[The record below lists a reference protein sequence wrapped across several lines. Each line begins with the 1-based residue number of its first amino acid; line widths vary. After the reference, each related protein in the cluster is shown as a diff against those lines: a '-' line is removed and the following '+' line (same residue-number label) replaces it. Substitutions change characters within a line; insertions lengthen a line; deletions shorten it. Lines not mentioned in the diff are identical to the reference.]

1 MAEPLLSPQFFRRLE
16 QLELAS
22 KRTLAGRMKGDRRS
36 KRRGSSVEFA
46 DHKPYAVGD
55 DLRHIDWN
63 VLLRLDQL
71 FVKLFEEEEDLHFHV
86 LLDTSASM
94 GFGTPTKLD
103 WGKQVA
109 AALAFVGLRN
119 NDRVVVSTFA
129 DELALATPAS
139 RGRHLYGRV
148 QEFLR
153 PLAAAGGS
161 DFGAACKAFAMR
173 HPGKGIVVVVSDLM
187 DKRGYEVG
195 LRNLQ
200 AKEMETYVVHVLA
213 AEEIRPPLVGD
224 LRLVDAE
231 DGDIAEVTVS
241 APLLARYQAN
251 LNAFCAGA
259 KEYCAKR
266 GISYMFCDNQL
277 PIETLTLTW
286 LWRRGLLA

>member
-1 MAEPLLSPQFFRRLE
+1 MPEPLLSPQFFRRLE

-22 KRTLAGRMKGDRRS
+22 RRVLAGRLKGDRRS
-36 KRRGSSVEFA
+36 QRRGSSVEFA

-55 DLRHIDWN
+55 DLRYIDWN

-71 FVKLFEEEEDLHFHV
+71 FVKLYEEEEDLHFHV

-94 GFGTPTKLD
+94 GFGTPTKLH

-129 DELALATPAS
+129 EELAAATPAS
-139 RGRHLYGRV
+139 RGRHNYGRV

-153 PLAAAGGS
+153 PLEAAAGS
-161 DFGAACKAFAMR
+161 DLTKACKSFALKHR
-173 HPGKGIVVVVSDLM
+173 GKGIVVVVSDLL
-187 DKRGYEVG
+187 DKQGYDQALRMLLAKRMEV
-195 LRNLQ
+195 
-200 AKEMETYVVHVLA
+200 YVLHVLA
-213 AEEIRPPLVGD
+213 AEELTPPLTGD

-231 DGDIAEVTVS
+231 DGDVAEVTIS

-259 KEYCAKR
+259 KDFCAKR
-266 GISYMFCDNQL
+266 GITYMFCDNRL

-286 LWRRGLLA
+286 LRQRGLLA